1 MGNLVSDDG
10 YDSADQTDYRG
21 SCRLGCPYD
30 PHLRAHRYAHRCAA
44 PFCQDGIDIANVP
57 VNQLCLPGHLLD
69 LTHKKVGEAITIDDF
84 KHAEEASGQKV
95 GPGTALICWTGVD
108 KVWGQKNMN
117 LNRPYIP
124 GDAAQWMVDK
134 GITLFA
140 TDLIGM
146 DNPDEWWDPTHLAWL
161 SNNVCMVQQ
170 LCNLDKLVNKNFLF
184 CAFPIKT
191 VGGTGCPVRAVALIV

>member
-1 MGNLVSDDG
+1 
-10 YDSADQTDYRG
+10 
-21 SCRLGCPYD
+21 
-30 PHLRAHRYAHRCAA
+30 
-44 PFCQDGIDIANVP
+44 
-57 VNQLCLPGHLLD
+57 
-69 LTHKKVGEAITIDDF
+69 
-84 KHAEEASGQKV
+84 
-95 GPGTALICWTGVD
+95 
-108 KVWGQKNMN
+108 MN